1 MMSEAE
7 WRVKKHG
14 TDYRR
19 EWCKLHL
26 GIDVQTLAIRAMEVD
41 DNRASDAS
49 MLPELLSQT
58 PEA

>member
-7 WRVKKHG
+7 WGVKKHG

-41 DNRASDAS
+41 DSRARDAS